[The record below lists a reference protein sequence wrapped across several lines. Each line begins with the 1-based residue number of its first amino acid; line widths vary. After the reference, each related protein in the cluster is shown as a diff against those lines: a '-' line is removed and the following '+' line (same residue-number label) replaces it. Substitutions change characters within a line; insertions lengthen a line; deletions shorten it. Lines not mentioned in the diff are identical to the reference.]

1 VFKNEDCKE
10 FFIKQ
15 IREYNLKF
23 DFELLGFIIMDNH
36 YHLIVRTNK
45 DPLDEIMFNINNVFV
60 KYLNRELNRTGH
72 AFESR
77 YKCKR
82 IDSDTN
88 LLWLLRYVHRNP
100 LRARI
105 VNGLDDYA
113 WSSHRYYREGAGGF
127 VNTSFI
133 LSILGTSKRNS
144 IKKYLRLMSMVGND
158 EDDVVDFD
166 VIKGKVLDEW
176 MINDSAGVDEG
187 NKNIVV
193 RKSLDEIADRIFS
206 GLEIKMLILKGCKGR
221 DLTPL
226 KLRFVE
232 EAMGLKYTL
241 REIGEYLNSSGVA
254 VSLMVA
260 RHRGEI

>member
-82 IDSDTN
+82 IESDAN

-105 VNGLDDYA
+105 VNDLDAYA
-113 WSSHRYYREGAGGF
+113 WSSHRYYREGAGGL

-133 LSILGTSKRNS
+133 LDILSTSKRNS
-144 IKKYLRLMSMVGND
+144 IKKYLKLMNVVGND
-158 EDDVVDFD
+158 EDDDVDFE
-166 VIKGKVLDEW
+166 VIKGKVFDEW
-176 MINDSAGVDEG
+176 SISKGVNVAGG
-187 NKNIVV
+187 NKNMAT
-193 RKSLDEIADRIFS
+193 RESLDELADRVFCR
-206 GLEIKMLILKGCKGR
+206 LETKMLILKGCKTR

-226 KLRFVE
+226 KLAFVE

-241 REIGEYLNSSGVA
+241 KEIGEYLNSSGVA

-260 RHRGEI
+260 RHRG